1 MPATANLSMD
11 VTIHTPA
18 DALREIWQSQGCI
31 IVRQLFDPART
42 ERLRALAEEIIAQ
55 WRYCDPQT
63 GRSGHPDAHDMRH
76 VNHPAYFQHKRDAL
90 RDILN
95 MAADENVRRIA
106 AAVFNEPAL
115 FRCTSLYFNPLKTSE
130 DGNWHRDT
138 QFMTKTDE
146 DERAMLAHGG
156 TLGDGL
162 QLQVA
167 LVPSDDV
174 EYVPGSHL
182 RWDTPEEYAI
192 RKADKCKHWRS
203 NNFPGAV
210 RVSLQPGDAVLFNAS
225 GFHRGRY
232 HVDKLRR
239 TVMLTYTR
247 RSRPCF
253 DYFPDQP
260 WFDNDGSLD
269 GLSPEVR
276 EFYREFIRVYQ
287 DHWQIPWAV
296 RCASKTK

>member
-1 MPATANLSMD
+1 MTAIANLSMD
-11 VTIHTPA
+11 VSVETPA
-18 DALREIWQSQGCI
+18 ETLRDIWQTQGCV
-31 IVRQLFDPART
+31 IVRHLFDRGRI
-42 ERLRALAEEIIAQ
+42 ESLRDLAEGILAH
-55 WRYCDPQT
+55 WRYCDAQS
-63 GRSGHPDAHDMRH
+63 GRSAHPDTHEMRH
-76 VNHPAYFQHKRDAL
+76 LNHPAYFAHQRDRL

-95 MAADENVRRIA
+95 MAADVNVLRVCSA
-106 AAVFNEPAL
+106 LFNEPPL
-115 FRCTSLYFNPLKTSE
+115 FRCTSFYFNPLKTSE
-130 DGNWHRDT
+130 DGNWHRDS
-138 QFMTKTDE
+138 QFMTRTDE
-146 DERAMLAHGG
+146 DEKAMLSSGG
-156 TLGDGL
+156 TLGLGL

-192 RKADKCKHWRS
+192 RKADNCRNWRS
-203 NNFPGAV
+203 NNMPGAV
-210 RVSLQPGDAVLFNAS
+210 KAVLQPGDAVLFNPM

-239 TVMLTYTR
+239 TLMLTYTR

-260 WFDNDGSLD
+260 WFDNPGYLD
-269 GLSPEVR
+269 GLNPEVQ

-296 RCASKTK
+296 RHAKSK

>member
-1 MPATANLSMD
+1 MPAIAAPSLE
-11 VTIHTPA
+11 VTTTTPA
-18 DALREIWQSQGCI
+18 ETLLDTWKTQGCI
-31 IVRQLFDPART
+31 IVRGLFERART
-42 ERLRALAEEIIAQ
+42 ERLRVLCEDILSQ
-55 WRYCDPQT
+55 WRYCDAQS
-63 GRSGHPDAHDMRH
+63 GRSADPDRHEMRH
-76 VNHPAYFQHKRDAL
+76 INHPSYFRHQRERLA
-90 RDILN
+90 DILN
-95 MAADENVRRIA
+95 MAADPNVLRIA
-106 AAVFNEPAL
+106 SAIFTEPPL

-130 DGNWHRDT
+130 DGNWHRDS
-138 QFMTKTDE
+138 QFMTRTDE
-146 DERAMLAHGG
+146 DEQKMLADGG
-156 TLGDGL
+156 SLGLGL

-192 RKADKCKHWRS
+192 RKADNCRNWRS
-203 NNFPGAV
+203 NNMPGAV
-210 RVSLQPGDAVLFNAS
+210 KAALQPGDAVLFNPM

-247 RSRPCF
+247 RSSPCF

-260 WFDNDGSLD
+260 WFDNPGYLD
-269 GLSPEVR
+269 GVTPAAR
-276 EFYREFIRVYQ
+276 EFYSEFIRVYQ

-296 RCASKTK
+296 RAATKK